1 MATLVLRLLGAP
13 AILEAG
19 VARPLPLDLRTA
31 LIGLVAFHDAPLP
44 RERIVAVFWPDSRER
59 VARQNLRQLLL
70 RTRDLLGGEG
80 IETTRATIA
89 LRCQHDLRAL
99 RAAIDAG
106 DALAV
111 ARDASDRFLDG
122 LELIPNQEWQA
133 WLAIE
138 RDRLSEAARRLV
150 LEAARTWARQG
161 PPASAL
167 PALAAWVDRDP
178 FDDDLHAA
186 YLRCARHVPSEAAAA
201 AARLARV
208 SAIIERE
215 TGGGLAEAVV
225 IASTW
230 LGEQGSVDAHAADV
244 DGTQQRQRRRGGY
257 TAGDLPLLGRD
268 GALAALEAFVAD
280 ETIRVVTVHGPGGIG
295 KTRLVQE
302 WAHSRAPP
310 DVRVPLVSL
319 AGAEDPADA
328 VRRLVQAYGWQVG
341 DEDAVAQL
349 AARLAHGPPVIAFD
363 EAEGKDWLPA
373 WIEGLLAAAPHVSIV
388 LASRERLGIVGEQ
401 ILRLPGLAFPTGEE
415 DATSAHQS
423 DAVRLF
429 AAAARRVR
437 PDLTLGPDDLAAIA
451 GFARRVDG
459 SPLAL
464 TVAAGWLQLGPPARL
479 LDDVLDDSG
488 DPLAIND
495 VMARSW
501 DALEEADVAALAA
514 LSVFPERFDV
524 DAALAVGA
532 CQRTTLRRLIDRS
545 LVQPGTADGF
555 ALHALVR
562 RHAAWRL
569 ADDPQ
574 AQAQARAR
582 HARHV
587 GSWLG
592 PLAGA
597 LWGGPD
603 QYAAYTTILARL
615 ADLRQAW
622 WWACEQADAGL
633 LDALLDTLWCLEIRG
648 WYALGAEFATAAVEA
663 LSRLAGLDPERAE
676 LPLARALARR
686 GIFAQR
692 LGDVDTT
699 RETAERARAIF
710 ERRGVRVDPFVWFHL
725 GIAAYFDGDLEAY
738 EVWHQRLLAE
748 AEAAGDRWAAAGA
761 HSNLAILA
769 RDQGDLDAAEVH
781 ARAGLTDMT
790 SLLDGWGTAL
800 SGHLLADVLA
810 QRGGREAE
818 ALEVLSVAITQ
829 AERFGMEP
837 ALVESTV
844 LLGDLLA
851 RLDRTEAEAAFRR
864 AQALLDQGVMAGV
877 RSPERGGIDAEHFR
891 QAIDAGL
898 RRCAASRRRD
908 PSTS

>member
-1 MATLVLRLLGAP
+1 MATLALRLLGAP
-13 AILEAG
+13 AVLEAG
-19 VARPLPLDLRTA
+19 LVRPLPLDLRAA
-31 LIGLVAFHDAPLP
+31 LISLVAFYDAPMP
-44 RERIVAVFWPDSRER
+44 RERIVALFWPDSREG

-70 RTRDLLGGEG
+70 RTRDLLGGDA
-80 IETTRATIA
+80 IETTKTTIA

-99 RAAIDAG
+99 RAAIEAG

-111 ARDASDRFLDG
+111 ARDASEPLLDG
-122 LELIPNQEWQA
+122 LELVPYQEWQA
-133 WLAIE
+133 WLALE
-138 RDRLSEAARRLV
+138 RDRLSETTRRLV

-167 PALAAWVDRDP
+167 SALAAWIDRDP
-178 FDDDLHAA
+178 FDDDMHAA
-186 YLRCARHVPSEAAAA
+186 YLRCARHVSSEAAAA

-208 SAIIERE
+208 SSIIERE

-230 LGEQGSVDAHAADV
+230 LGEQGSIDTHTAAV
-244 DGTQQRQRRRGGY
+244 EGTQHRQHLSGRY
-257 TAGDLPLLGRD
+257 AASDLPLLGRD
-268 GALAALEAFVAD
+268 GDLAALEAFVAD
-280 ETIRVVTVHGPGGIG
+280 ETIRVITVHGPGGIG

-302 WAHSRAPP
+302 WARSRSPP
-310 DVRVPLVSL
+310 DTRVPLVSL
-319 AGAEDPADA
+319 AGAENPADA
-328 VRRLVQAYGWQVG
+328 VRRLVQPYGWQVG

-349 AARLAHGPPVIAFD
+349 EARLAHGPPVIALD
-363 EAEGKDWLPA
+363 EAEGKDWLRT
-373 WIEGLLAAAPHVSIV
+373 WIEGLLTAAPHLTIV
-388 LASRERLGIVGEQ
+388 LASRERLGVVGEQ
-401 ILRLPGLAFPTGEE
+401 LLRLSGLALPSSEE
-415 DATSAHQS
+415 DAASARQM

-429 AAAARRVR
+429 TTAARRVR
-437 PDLTLGPDDLAAIA
+437 PDLTLGQDDLAAIA
-451 GFARRVDG
+451 RFARRVDG

-479 LDDVLDDSG
+479 LDAVLDDSG

-501 DALEEADVAALAA
+501 DALEEADGAALAA

-532 CQRTTLRRLIDRS
+532 CQRRTLRRLIDRS

-569 ADDPQ
+569 AADPQ
-574 AQAQARAR
+574 AQAQARTR
-582 HARHV
+582 HARLV
-587 GSWLG
+587 ASWLG
-592 PLAGA
+592 SLASA
-597 LWGGPD
+597 LWGGPA
-603 QYAAYTTILARL
+603 QYSAYTTILAHL

-622 WWACEQADAGL
+622 WWACEHRDADV
-633 LDALLDTLWCLEIRG
+633 LDALMDTLWCLEIRG
-648 WYALGAEFATAAVEA
+648 WYALGAEFGTAAVEA

-692 LGDVDTT
+692 LGDVGTT
-699 RETAERARAIF
+699 RATAERARALF

-725 GIAAYFDGDLEAY
+725 GIAAYFDGDPEAC
-738 EVWHQRLLAE
+738 EAWHHRLLAE
-748 AEAAGDRWAAAGA
+748 AEPAGDRWAAAGA
-761 HSNLAILA
+761 HGNLAILA
-769 RDQGDLDAAEVH
+769 RDQGDLDAAEIH

-790 SLLDGWGTAL
+790 SLLDGWGTAIL
-800 SGHLLADVLA
+800 AQLLADVLA
-810 QRGGREAE
+810 QRGGREGE
-818 ALEVLSVAITQ
+818 ALEVLAAAIAQ

-837 ALVESTV
+837 VLVESTV

-851 RLDRTEAEAAFRR
+851 RLERSEAETAYRR
-864 AQALLDQGVMAGV
+864 ALELLDQGVMAGV
-877 RSPERGGIDAEHFR
+877 RSPERGGTDAERLR
-891 QAIDAGL
+891 QAIDTGL
-898 RRCAASRRRD
+898 RHCVASRSRN